1 MIFIACCL
9 FLNYLETT
17 FANREHF
24 AFKKSFTFS
33 RGKAVTFTSL
43 RFMRMNRE
51 NNNTIVLFG
60 GNMSE
65 FRKSVSLVS
74 NTCFS
79 LLASGATSLFTI
91 PPGTYSARNPFEFK
105 NSQT

>member
-1 MIFIACCL
+1 
-9 FLNYLETT
+9 
-17 FANREHF
+17 
-24 AFKKSFTFS
+24 
-33 RGKAVTFTSL
+33 
-43 RFMRMNRE
+43 MRMNRE

>member
-1 MIFIACCL
+1 
-9 FLNYLETT
+9 
-17 FANREHF
+17 
-24 AFKKSFTFS
+24 
-33 RGKAVTFTSL
+33 
-43 RFMRMNRE
+43 MNRE

-79 LLASGATSLFTI
+79 LLASGANSLFTI
-91 PPGTYSARNPFEFK
+91 PFGTYLPEILLSLKTLKLDVFIEQKPGAQRNVLP
-105 NSQT
+105 